1 MSACTAAHS
10 CSTPPCSSAADWQ
23 CEFLCSCGCV
33 AGRFP
38 SPPPDA
44 HTARAPVSGCMPA
57 PIAHAPAAG
66 PDLSATGHRSC
77 RAQSRRHTR
86 TRCSQPHDRAHG
98 RLMLHTPP
106 IRTGQARYLAAARSG
121 PRRAGLGLA
130 RRALREHSRRPGH
143 AAQKC
148 AAARPRTQPLEAAN
162 RAHQDRVPAITW
174 LLPLHPRV
182 VPPLGSLPRPC
193 KPP

>member
-1 MSACTAAHS
+1 MLT
-10 CSTPPCSSAADWQ
+10 D
-23 CEFLCSCGCV
+23 FN
-33 AGRFP
+33 
-38 SPPPDA
+38 
-44 HTARAPVSGCMPA
+44 
-57 PIAHAPAAG
+57 
-66 PDLSATGHRSC
+66 DLSAPQTICTATTQRRSRRRWHIPAGKSTSDACPSPHPSARLRGRGRVRSSCNRAQSC

-98 RLMLHTPP
+98 RLMRHTPP
-106 IRTGQARYLAAARSG
+106 IQTGYPRYLPAARSG
-121 PRRAGLGLA
+121 HRRAVSRAA

-174 LLPLHPRV
+174 LLPLRV
-182 VPPLGSLPRPC
+182 RAVPPLGSLPRPC
-193 KPP
+193 AAA